1 MALVAV
7 VMLLAS
13 RGEAASGSDPAAPVN
28 EVMVRAAFLMN
39 IAKFVRWPDPSGPLV
54 IAIAGDEALVAAL
67 SRIASGRSIDG
78 RALSIQAIGVA
89 ETPPTYHLLYIGN
102 LDDRDASAL
111 LGRVREGVLTVG
123 STPRF
128 LRDGGIIRIFVDGG
142 RMRFQVNHRRAVDAG
157 LQVSS
162 QVLSLSAQ

>member
-78 RALSIQAIGVA
+78 RAVSIQALGVGD
-89 ETPPTYHLLYIGN
+89 TPATYHLLYIGN

-111 LGRVREGVLTVG
+111 LGRVRGGVLTVG

-128 LRDGGIIRIFVDGG
+128 LRDGGIIRIFVEDG

-162 QVLSLSAQ
+162 QVLSLSAR